1 MEKKNKILNK
11 KSFKI
16 VISTNE
22 YKYNVLLN
30 IYSLICAFILERQWG
45 KKRVSVVDIIE
56 DSHFI
61 E

>member
-1 MEKKNKILNK
+1 M
-11 KSFKI
+11 
-16 VISTNE
+16 ISSNE

-30 IYSLICAFILERQWG
+30 IYSLIGAFILERHWG
-45 KKRVSVVDIIE
+45 KKQVSVVDIIE